1 MKLSAAF
8 GLVSDLRAAFGVA
21 TVPTLKAIA
30 NRPSLVLRPTLLSR
44 TFMAAVWAA
53 FAAPTDEGARP
64 AKLTLI
70 PHATGAVL
78 DIGAGHGH
86 SIGYF
91 DRKAVTA
98 YIALE
103 PNALMHDAIRARAE
117 AAGFC
122 EADGTLLILKG
133 CGAEDTAAIRA
144 QLDGAGLRVDTMLS
158 IMTLCSIPDPQR
170 TLDRLVREVL
180 APGGRLLF
188 YEHVLSPRADVA
200 WWQRFWT
207 PLWRLAFDGCSLDR
221 PTHLWIDAMKDEGPG
236 GENIDMWS
244 QRQVWGKVG
253 EPDEHLF
260 WHRVGN
266 FVKHSD

>member
-8 GLVSDLRAAFGVA
+8 SLVSDLRAAFHVA
-21 TVPTLKAIA
+21 TLPTLKAIC
-30 NRPSLVLRPTLLSR
+30 REPSLVLRPASLSR
-44 TFMAAVWAA
+44 TFMAAVWTA

-70 PHATGAVL
+70 PYATGAVL
-78 DIGAGHGH
+78 DIGAGLGH
-86 SIGYF
+86 SIDYL

-103 PNALMHDAIRARAE
+103 PNALMHDAIRERAN
-117 AAGFC
+117 AAGFR
-122 EADGTLLILKG
+122 EEDGTLLILRG

-144 QLDGAGLRVDTMLS
+144 QLDGAGLQINTMLS
-158 IMTLCSIPDPQR
+158 IMTLCSIPDPQP
-170 TLDRLVREVL
+170 TLIRLVREVL

-207 PLWRLAFDGCSLDR
+207 PLWRLAFDGCCLDR
-221 PTHLWIDAMKDEGPG
+221 PTHLWVEAMEDEGPG
-236 GENIDMWS
+236 GENINMWS
-244 QRQVWGKVG
+244 DRKVWGKEG

-260 WHRVGN
+260 WHRVGH
-266 FVKHSD
+266 FVKHSK